1 MAMIQMFDA
10 DRLLAKYR
18 LPQRMRDE
26 LKVLFR
32 DNIGRSLSR
41 TRVSKN
47 KLASD
52 TQGKRANTI
61 CATLV
66 NIRKLGFKI
75 ESIYSVEGRHLRAV
89 VAHWIDSG
97 EAVGTMQGKLA
108 HLKAFLEWMGKYGLV
123 KSLYDYR
130 SKEELAAM
138 GRNRSYVTTTDKSW
152 EANGVD
158 VDAIFAQIAQTD
170 PHVAVQ
176 LKLQAAF
183 GLRVKESCML
193 RIRKTLLELQSRDD
207 DKFRVDKGT
216 KGGRERDVP
225 LQLKLEVLHEALR
238 LANDT
243 TGSTIPS
250 DYDWPRWRRRYY
262 GILAQHGITKD
273 EKGVTSHGLRH
284 GWMQQRYEVLSGSPA
299 PIKGSEER
307 PDRATH
313 DATLRVIIEEVG
325 HSKPEKSG
333 MYISTP
339 AAMAKLRAPVVTIE
353 DVRRTLEK
361 TGGEKKAAA
370 AKLGISR
377 QKVYRILES
386 GAQNG

>member
-1 MAMIQMFDA
+1 MAMIQTFDA
-10 DRLLAKYR
+10 DRLLEKYR
-18 LPQRMRDE
+18 LPQRIRDE

-32 DNIGRSLSR
+32 GNIEKSLSR
-41 TRVSKN
+41 TRISKN
-47 KLASD
+47 NLASD
-52 TQGKRANTI
+52 SQGKRANTI

-66 NIRKLGFKI
+66 SIRKLGFKI
-75 ESIYSVEGRHLRAV
+75 ESIYSVEGRHMRAV
-89 VAHWIDSG
+89 VTQWIENG
-97 EAVGTMQGKLA
+97 EAVGTMQAKLS
-108 HLKAFLEWMGKYGLV
+108 HLKAFAEWMGKYGLV

-138 GRNRSYVTTTDKSW
+138 GRTRAYVTTKDKSW

-158 VDAIFAQIAQTD
+158 IEAMFAQIARTD
-170 PHVAVQ
+170 ANVAVQ

-193 RIRKTLLELQSRDD
+193 RVRKTLLELQAREDR
-207 DKFRVDKGT
+207 KFTVDKGT

-238 LANDT
+238 LANDS
-243 TGSTIPS
+243 TGSTTPS
-250 DYDWPRWRRRYY
+250 DYNWPRWRRKYY

-273 EKGVTSHGLRH
+273 ERGVTSHGLRH
-284 GWMQQRYEVLSGSPA
+284 GWMHQRYEVLSGRPA

-307 PDRATH
+307 ADRATH
-313 DATLRVIIEEVG
+313 DATLRVMIEEVG

-339 AAMAKLRAPVVTIE
+339 AAMARLKAPVITIV
-353 DVRRTLEK
+353 DVRRALEE
-361 TGGEKKAAA
+361 TGGNKKEAAA
-370 AKLGISR
+370 RLGIAR
-377 QKVYRILES
+377 TRLYRILES
-386 GAQNG
+386 GTTS